1 MAGIKEQNLPVATE
15 LNEGDKVRIVTSGGN
30 SKQIDASAIGGGG
43 VFIVNKY
50 YDPDDP
56 GVSYLNK
63 TFGEIKQAFLSGQTV
78 FLLEDGTSEDPQ
90 SFSCSSLYKVSFYVD
105 GYSHRCYGSVIF
117 QVGDY
122 AAEANTLELLDE
134 SYPYLAV

>member
-1 MAGIKEQNLPVATE
+1 MSYEKQTWTTGDTITAEKLNHMEDGIN
-15 LNEGDKVRIVTSGGN
+15 
-30 SKQIDASAIGGGG
+30 ASAGGGDG
-43 VFIVNKY
+43 VLIVNSY

-63 TFGEIKQAFLSGQTV
+63 TFGEIKQAFLSGQAV
-78 FLLEDGTSEDPQ
+78 FLIYDGTSEDPQ

-105 GYSHRCYGSVIF
+105 GYSHRCYGSVTF
-117 QVGDY
+117 QVGGY

-134 SYPYLAV
+134 SYPFMAS